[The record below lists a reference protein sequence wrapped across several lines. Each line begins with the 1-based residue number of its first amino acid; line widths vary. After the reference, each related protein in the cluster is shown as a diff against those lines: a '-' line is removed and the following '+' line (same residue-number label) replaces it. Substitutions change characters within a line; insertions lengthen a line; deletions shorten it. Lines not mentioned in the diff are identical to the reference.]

1 MLQLSDGSW
10 TKSEQEAY
18 QHLLGIHFPGC
29 VFTPETVCTSGGNTH
44 RWIPSINWRVA
55 SQVITEERV
64 RWAVSSMAPYKSA
77 GEDGVFP
84 ALLQKGINYL
94 VTPICAIYRASLAL
108 GYIPKVWRI
117 ARVAFIPKPG
127 KPNYTT
133 AKAFRPTS
141 LTSFLLKGLEK
152 LVDRSLRDGPLA
164 SLPVHP
170 RQHAYQPGRSTISA
184 LHQLVGRIEKALDP
198 QQYALG
204 VCFDIEGTF
213 DNTRYFPNSC

>member
-1 MLQLSDGSW
+1 M
-10 TKSEQEAY
+10 
-18 QHLLGIHFPGC
+18 
-29 VFTPETVCTSGGNTH
+29 
-44 RWIPSINWRVA
+44 
-55 SQVITEERV
+55 
-64 RWAVSSMAPYKSA
+64 
-77 GEDGVFP
+77 
-84 ALLQKGINYL
+84 
-94 VTPICAIYRASLAL
+94 
-108 GYIPKVWRI
+108 
-117 ARVAFIPKPG
+117 AFIPKPG

-170 RQHAYQPGRSTISA
+170 RQHAYQPGQSTISA